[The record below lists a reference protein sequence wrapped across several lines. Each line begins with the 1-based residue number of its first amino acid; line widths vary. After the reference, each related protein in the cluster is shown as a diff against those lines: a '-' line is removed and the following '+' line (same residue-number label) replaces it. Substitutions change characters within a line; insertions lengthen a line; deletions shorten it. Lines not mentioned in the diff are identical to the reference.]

1 MTLGVPLLVGLLY
14 ALSVVRRMA
23 RRERLR
29 RLQLLRSTGAREPFT
44 LSKPPKSARSEM
56 HAFNDPTTVMDQIRT
71 TTSPAATPRKS
82 RTKRR

>member
-29 RLQLLRSTGAREPFT
+29 RLQLRRSTGAREPFT
-44 LSKPPKSARSEM
+44 LSKPAQSPRSEM

-71 TTSPAATPRKS
+71 TTSPATTPRKS